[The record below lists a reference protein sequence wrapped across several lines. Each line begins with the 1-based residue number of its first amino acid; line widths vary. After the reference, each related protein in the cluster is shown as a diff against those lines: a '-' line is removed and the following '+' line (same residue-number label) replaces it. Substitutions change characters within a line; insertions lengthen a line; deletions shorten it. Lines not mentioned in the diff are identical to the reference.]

1 MSLLNTRAGVELTAD
16 RLFRQRIR
24 RLVAVSTV
32 ALGVIWGLAF
42 ADDAETWILALL
54 GIGWVLMP
62 TVLALSLSRPMTR
75 YALMIP
81 ATAVS
86 IGLIAMTVSAPDS
99 TMFGWMFITAGIL
112 VGGFLGM
119 WFWFRWLPVPRA
131 LDDPFGGPRLAL
143 VGLHLGLVLAGMAMV
158 GTGL

>member
-16 RLFRQRIR
+16 RLFRRRIR
-24 RLVAVSTV
+24 RLVAISTV

-42 ADDAETWILALL
+42 ADDAEPWILGLL

-81 ATAVS
+81 ANIVS

-99 TMFGWMFITAGIL
+99 TMVGWMLITAGIL

-143 VGLHLGLVLAGMAMV
+143 VGLHFGLVLVGMAMV